1 LSPSPAGECS
11 RNPVAG
17 TAVIFRKFF
26 LAFLENVETSVQKPT
41 IKEREEILQRQ
52 EGEIGMLKELSRVL
66 DASRY

>member
-1 LSPSPAGECS
+1 
-11 RNPVAG
+11 
-17 TAVIFRKFF
+17 VIFRKFF